1 MWLNKEFQKNKNQ
14 IIKNGIEHGIIIRTI
29 NFDFK
34 TKEIFPCIFEKLT
47 LSSSLILPK
56 KIFLRTQ
63 LGLNN

>member
-1 MWLNKEFQKNKNQ
+1 M
-14 IIKNGIEHGIIIRTI
+14 NGIEHGIIIRTI

-34 TKEIFPCIFEKLT
+34 TKEIFPCIFEKFT